1 MATTIL
7 QLYGNS
13 ARQIRPAVINTFQN
27 NGNVDRLEFQMEDY
41 NQDNVDLSTMDAYA
55 IVYGSLGL
63 DEIKLE
69 SEVTSDGVLKIYW
82 DLNSYTLA
90 LGEKIF
96 YQICFKSEG
105 SQVWTSYKG
114 VIFCNESLTAD
125 EEIVA
130 QYPTILKQ
138 MEGRIETRTDEAID
152 EFTVIAS
159 EQLNNT
165 VERVNELAD
174 NFDASVVYVPYG
186 ETIPIEDRLNNRL
199 YYIYTDEEHSSGRFE
214 DSEGTT
220 LFLDMSG
227 CGNLFIGQTVF
238 SLLPIKNSCVHLL
251 DGSKL
256 YGEGTYSGFVE
267 YASRLYK
274 NKPSSNVNLVGDLT
288 DVDCVLSGFSS
299 TNYATLPNVF
309 SPESKPWEIVVSGTF
324 VKNEEMQSFVTPQ
337 ADDDSG
343 VYIGTDSE
351 GCFYVELT
359 SDTDDYI
366 GCINSDTYLKE
377 GEQYWIKA
385 SFTGTEY
392 RLEYSSD
399 GIDYNVEGFSIE
411 STNPV
416 RQGVGLALGI
426 EYYRGKLEH
435 AGEIYLNEC
444 YINVDGKRWWTGAM
458 PSYFTDEATWQKSV
472 NDFGV
477 CGKFVYDSVENS
489 IRLPKVTGFV
499 EGTVDPKA
507 LGDLVE
513 AGLPNITGKFE
524 SKGINSEFGTIN
536 YGEGAFTVNVGGG
549 LDETGNAG
557 TSNIVNTDVAQFDA
571 SKSNEIYGNSNTV
584 QPQAIKG
591 YYHIVVATGLV
602 DEIEINPYL
611 EQLEDKT
618 EECIERLI
626 VYGGMPVG
634 TIYPLNCSPTYVA
647 DGSLAC
653 DGAEYSKSQF
663 NGLWD
668 NYLTGDTSYNI
679 DSRLVLSDSTII
691 NNGFVSNVG
700 GTYFNQPLRPT
711 HTQMVIKFVDM
722 DTSTLQDIFITPR
735 GSRVSIYNNRIGLMG
750 SDNTFIS
757 GSVALTSNTFSIT
770 INVGL
775 MNDDENWYFILRYGN
790 DSSTQ
795 ITSINLDGISSVPQ
809 EDRLVR
815 FGAFTGQ
822 IDLTNSYVIGENRD
836 YLCVPT
842 TNTLLNTCT
851 YAEYEQELA
860 TYGQCAKFA
869 VDVENGKFRVPFIT
883 APKRYLIDK
892 KEPTETDTTWY
903 NLYSDG
909 WCEQGGHLNPTKTN
923 ASTVC
928 ELLKDYIN
936 TNYYVNI
943 TSNSPTDTYGSA
955 QPNWITTRTVSSF
968 IAHIDCYMGEADWE
982 AKGYIDL
989 QAPTELNYF
998 VVVANGQTNQSMM
1011 DWSAWASS
1019 LQGKANKTDVDGQW
1033 VGKDVLLSED
1043 FTKGTT
1049 VIDMSE
1055 YLPNDEYDYEVM
1067 LIFAYLQ
1074 TSAAHCHIY
1083 SDIIPCSTTVPLR
1096 VDSATTVSNGF
1107 LNIPIGKARTLYVY
1121 KEQDF
1126 NTGTYRGLEA
1136 LAYRRLGKNQ

>member
-41 NQDNVDLSTMDAYA
+41 NQDNVDLSTMGAYA

-267 YASRLYK
+267 YALRLYK
-274 NKPSSNVNLVGDLT
+274 NKPSSNVNLVGDLN

-399 GIDYNVEGFSIE
+399 GIDYNLEGFSIQ

-477 CGKFVYDSVENS
+477 CGKFVYDSDENS

-507 LGDLVE
+507 LGDFVA

-618 EECIERLI
+618 EECIERL
-626 VYGGMPVG
+626 VNYGNGFNLFDTKLSDHYLENPEGLGWELQGTYVSEAIYPDFCFRCFEEKRLG
-634 TIYPLNCSPTYVA
+634 EAKEITIAGSTITIYENINGHKFYDIADKGVIDTLYESTGTAWYYGLDEENRRVFLPRDDYFAVKGIAPVAGNGMALGLTDGTVEASMHQVKSSSYTYLQ
-647 DGSLAC
+647 GR
-653 DGAEYSKSQF
+653 GAIGQDVGDTQS
-663 NGLWD
+663 
-668 NYLTGDTSYNI
+668 TGDYLGNNLAIGITT
-679 DSRLVLSDSTII
+679 DSTKSGIE
-691 NNGFVSNVG
+691 
-700 GTYFNQPLRPT
+700 T
-711 HTQMVIKFVDM
+711 H
-722 DTSTLQDIFITPR
+722 L
-735 GSRVSIYNNRIGLMG
+735 
-750 SDNTFIS
+750 
-757 GSVALTSNTFSIT
+757 A
-770 INVGL
+770 
-775 MNDDENWYFILRYGN
+775 
-790 DSSTQ
+790 
-795 ITSINLDGISSVPQ
+795 PQ
-809 EDRLVR
+809 E
-815 FGAFTGQ
+815 
-822 IDLTNSYVIGENRD
+822 NK
-836 YLCVPT
+836 YLYICVG
-842 TNTLLNTCT
+842 NTVVNQSL
-851 YAEYEQELA
+851 
-860 TYGQCAKFA
+860 
-869 VDVENGKFRVPFIT
+869 VDVAQLSG
-883 APKRYLIDK
+883 
-892 KEPTETDTTWY
+892 
-903 NLYSDG
+903 
-909 WCEQGGHLNPTKTN
+909 
-923 ASTVC
+923 
-928 ELLKDYIN
+928 ELKY
-936 TNYYVNI
+936 
-943 TSNSPTDTYGSA
+943 
-955 QPNWITTRTVSSF
+955 
-968 IAHIDCYMGEADWE
+968 
-982 AKGYIDL
+982 
-989 QAPTELNYF
+989 
-998 VVVANGQTNQSMM
+998 
-1011 DWSAWASS
+1011 
-1019 LQGKANKTDVDGQW
+1019 KAEKTDVDGQW
-1033 VGKDVLLSED
+1033 VGKTAVLTQSV
-1043 FTKGTT
+1043 TKGVTE
-1049 VIDMSE
+1049 IDMSE
-1055 YLPNDEYDYEVM
+1055 YLPQDDYQYEVL
-1067 LIFAYLQ
+1067 LICGHYYKSDACFF
-1074 TSAAHCHIY
+1074 SIY
-1083 SDIIPCSTTVPLR
+1083 SDVVSQPSHITLTLGSEVKAQSTYIY
-1096 VDSATTVSNGF
+1096 
-1107 LNIPIGKARTLYVY
+1107 IPIGTERKLYQY
-1121 KEQDF
+1121 LSAA
-1126 NTGTYRGLEA
+1126 TRSGTNGEYGIEA
-1136 LAYRRLGKNQ
+1136 LGYRRVGKNT

>member
-27 NGNVDRLEFQMEDY
+27 NGNVDRLEFQMKDY

-114 VIFCNESLTAD
+114 TIFCNESLTAD

-214 DSEGTT
+214 DGEGTT

-499 EGTVDPKA
+499 EGTIDSNA

-618 EECIERLI
+618 EECIERL
-626 VYGGMPVG
+626 VNYGNGFNLFDTKLSDHYLENPEGLGWELQGTYVSEAIYPDFCFRCFEEKRLG
-634 TIYPLNCSPTYVA
+634 EAKEVTIAGSTITIYENINGHKFYDIADKGVIDTLYESTGTAWYYGLDEENRRVFLPRDDYFAVKGIAPVAGNGMSIGITQGLDDAYRTIWFDTKDQNRLNINCIEEPVVLPNNSTS
-647 DGSLAC
+647 GSQTAT
-653 DGAEYSKSQF
+653 
-663 NGLWD
+663 NH
-668 NYLTGDTSYNI
+668 YNI
-679 DSRLVLSDSTII
+679 GITTDST
-691 NNGFVSNVG
+691 
-700 GTYFNQPLRPT
+700 
-711 HTQMVIKFVDM
+711 K
-722 DTSTLQDIFITPR
+722 
-735 GSRVSIYNNRIGLMG
+735 
-750 SDNTFIS
+750 S
-757 GSVALTSNTFSIT
+757 GIEAHLA
-770 INVGL
+770 
-775 MNDDENWYFILRYGN
+775 
-790 DSSTQ
+790 
-795 ITSINLDGISSVPQ
+795 PQ
-809 EDRLVR
+809 E
-815 FGAFTGQ
+815 
-822 IDLTNSYVIGENRD
+822 NK
-836 YLCVPT
+836 YLYICVG
-842 TNTLLNTCT
+842 NTVVNQSL
-851 YAEYEQELA
+851 
-860 TYGQCAKFA
+860 
-869 VDVENGKFRVPFIT
+869 VDV
-883 APKRYLIDK
+883 AQL
-892 KEPTETDTTWY
+892 
-903 NLYSDG
+903 S
-909 WCEQGGHLNPTKTN
+909 
-923 ASTVC
+923 S
-928 ELLKDYIN
+928 ELKY
-936 TNYYVNI
+936 
-943 TSNSPTDTYGSA
+943 
-955 QPNWITTRTVSSF
+955 
-968 IAHIDCYMGEADWE
+968 
-982 AKGYIDL
+982 
-989 QAPTELNYF
+989 
-998 VVVANGQTNQSMM
+998 
-1011 DWSAWASS
+1011 
-1019 LQGKANKTDVDGQW
+1019 KAEKTDVDGQW
-1033 VGKDVLLSED
+1033 VATELVVLSEQSK
-1043 FTKGTT
+1043 KG
-1049 VIDMSE
+1049 VYEIDLSD
-1055 YLPNDEYDYEVM
+1055 YLPNDNYQYEIYCYMYIAHPSNTAGGVHVATDILPHVIGLTAYNNSSRTIFSGSFPVGTQRKITYEVTATVTT
-1067 LIFAYLQ
+1067 AYLE
-1074 TSAAHCHIY
+1074 
-1083 SDIIPCSTTVPLR
+1083 
-1096 VDSATTVSNGF
+1096 VSG
-1107 LNIPIGKARTLYVY
+1107 
-1121 KEQDF
+1121 
-1126 NTGTYRGLEA
+1126 
-1136 LAYRRLGKNQ
+1136 YRRLGKNR

>member
-41 NQDNVDLSTMDAYA
+41 NQDNVDLSTMGAYA

-174 NFDASVVYVPYG
+174 NFDASVVYIPYG

-227 CGNLFIGQTVF
+227 CGNLFIGQTLF

-392 RLEYSSD
+392 RLESSSD

-458 PSYFTDEATWQKSV
+458 PSYFTDEETWQKSV

-499 EGTVDPKA
+499 EGTIDSNA

-618 EECIERLI
+618 EECIERL
-626 VYGGMPVG
+626 VNYGNGFNLFDTKLSDHYLENPEGLGWELQGTYVSEAIYPDFCYRCFEEKRLG
-634 TIYPLNCSPTYVA
+634 EAKEVTIAGSTITIYENINGHKFYDIADKGVIDTLYEETGIAWYYGVDLENYRVFLPRDDFFAVKGIAPVA
-647 DGSLAC
+647 GNGMTLGLT
-653 DGAEYSKSQF
+653 DGA
-663 NGLWD
+663 D
-668 NYLTGDTSYNI
+668 NY
-679 DSRLVLSDSTII
+679 
-691 NNGFVSNVG
+691 
-700 GTYFNQPLRPT
+700 GTLAN
-711 HTQMVIKFVDM
+711 
-722 DTSTLQDIFITPR
+722 SSASGAIFR
-735 GSRVSIYNNRIGLMG
+735 
-750 SDNTFIS
+750 
-757 GSVALTSNTFSIT
+757 
-770 INVGL
+770 
-775 MNDDENWYFILRYGN
+775 EKYGN
-790 DSSTQ
+790 DLPVNYSTTDTPFPTDKSSIG
-795 ITSINLDGISSVPQ
+795 ITTDSTKSGVEAHLAPQ
-809 EDRLVR
+809 E
-815 FGAFTGQ
+815 
-822 IDLTNSYVIGENRD
+822 NK
-836 YLCVPT
+836 YLYICVG
-842 TNTLLNTCT
+842 NTVVNQSL
-851 YAEYEQELA
+851 
-860 TYGQCAKFA
+860 
-869 VDVENGKFRVPFIT
+869 VDV
-883 APKRYLIDK
+883 AQL
-892 KEPTETDTTWY
+892 
-903 NLYSDG
+903 S
-909 WCEQGGHLNPTKTN
+909 
-923 ASTVC
+923 S
-928 ELLKDYIN
+928 ELKY
-936 TNYYVNI
+936 
-943 TSNSPTDTYGSA
+943 
-955 QPNWITTRTVSSF
+955 
-968 IAHIDCYMGEADWE
+968 
-982 AKGYIDL
+982 
-989 QAPTELNYF
+989 
-998 VVVANGQTNQSMM
+998 
-1011 DWSAWASS
+1011 
-1019 LQGKANKTDVDGQW
+1019 KAEKTDVDGQW
-1033 VGKDVLLSED
+1033 VSKEVTLSE
-1043 FTKGTT
+1043 
-1049 VIDMSE
+1049 VIAVGDYEIDLSE
-1055 YLPNDEYDYEVM
+1055 YLPNDGYSYEI
-1067 LIFAYLQ
+1067 LLSAYL
-1074 TSAAHCHIY
+1074 TKSGTNKTLVY
-1083 SDIIPCSTTVPLR
+1083 VGSDLINSTLATHVTQYGEVGVNIFSIPLKLRKLTYKITNQKPTTQRL
-1096 VDSATTVSNGF
+1096 
-1107 LNIPIGKARTLYVY
+1107 L
-1121 KEQDF
+1121 
-1126 NTGTYRGLEA
+1126 A
-1136 LAYRRLGKNQ
+1136 LGYRRVGKNT